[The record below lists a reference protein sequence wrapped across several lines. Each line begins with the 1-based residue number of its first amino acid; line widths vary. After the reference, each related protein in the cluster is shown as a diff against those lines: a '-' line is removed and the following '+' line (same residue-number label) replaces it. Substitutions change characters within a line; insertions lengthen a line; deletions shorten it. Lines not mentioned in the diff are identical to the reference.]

1 MATVYLPA
9 PLRRQT
15 GGQSRV
21 QIPGSTVREVLA
33 NLHAAYP
40 GVGAQVLDDQ
50 GHVRAY
56 INIFVNGDEMR
67 TLRGEETP
75 VGPQD
80 EVSIIPAMAGG
91 TAGEAE
97 G

>member
-21 QIPGSTVREVLA
+21 QVPGSTVREVLA

-40 GVGAQVLDDQ
+40 GVGAQVLDEQ

-56 INIFVNGDEMR
+56 INVFVNGDEMR

-75 VGPQD
+75 VGPED

-91 TAGEAE
+91 TAVEA
-97 G
+97 GG

>member
-1 MATVYLPA
+1 
-9 PLRRQT
+9 
-15 GGQSRV
+15 
-21 QIPGSTVREVLA
+21 VREVLA

-40 GVGAQVLDDQ
+40 GVGAQVLDEQ

-56 INIFVNGDEMR
+56 INVFVNGDEMR

-75 VGPQD
+75 VGPED

-91 TAGEAE
+91 TAVEA
-97 G
+97 GG